1 MTHEMTDE
9 EIKKANDA
17 FAASLLPKRK
27 PTQPRSDATAAPP
40 IVQIPAYLN
49 NISSAIHAFEVIGYS
64 KQADLFH
71 LTANALANDPELC
84 GRAYSQCEKPRKT
97 DSTKQKIV
105 EWADAKLDAAVA
117 ELRKIAGDAKIQ
129 AEELQQAIEKYRNE
143 IDKTAGSSAV
153 DQRVA
158 E

>member
-1 MTHEMTDE
+1 MTDE

-17 FAASLLPKRK
+17 FVASLLPRRK
-27 PTQPRSDATAAPP
+27 STRPRSDATATLP

-84 GRAYSQCEKPRKT
+84 GRAYSQCEKPGNT
-97 DSTKQKIV
+97 GSTQQKIV

-117 ELRKIAGDAKIQ
+117 ELQKIAEDANAK
-129 AEELQQAIEKYRNE
+129 AGEMQQAVDKYRNE
-143 IDKTAGSSAV
+143 KDKTAGSPAV
-153 DQRVA
+153 DERDT